1 MLKVGVLGASGRMG
15 QAVVTALGQ
24 SEKAELTAA
33 IVRSTSS
40 VFGKEL
46 DTGLKYTS
54 LKNTNAQN
62 IDVLIDFSLPEAL
75 EGNLTYASK
84 NQLPIVVCTTG
95 LKGEQQQMLATA
107 SEQIPVLYARNTSV
121 GVALL
126 EQLVALASAALSTA
140 DIEIFE
146 AHHKHKKDAPSGTAI
161 ALGEAAASGRRQNWN
176 EVNVGV
182 RGDGVRQDESIGFSV
197 MRAGD
202 IIGEHQ
208 VTLATEGER
217 IELGHK
223 VSNRNT
229 FAQGAINAS
238 LWLYGQKP
246 GNYGMQDILEL
257 NKVFSQL
264 LKQ

>member
-15 QAVVTALGQ
+15 QTVVSALSQ
-24 SEKAELTAA
+24 SENAKLTAA
-33 IVRSTSS
+33 VVRAVSS
-40 VFGKEL
+40 SYGKEL
-46 DTGLKYTS
+46 KDGLQYTS
-54 LKNTNAQN
+54 LQDTNAQN

-75 EGNLTYASK
+75 DDNLSFACQ
-84 NQLPIVVCTTG
+84 NGIPIVVCTTG
-95 LKGEQQQMLATA
+95 LDDNQQQQLMKV
-107 SEQIPVLYARNTSV
+107 SEDIPVLYARNTSV
-121 GVALL
+121 GIALL

-161 ALGEAAASGRRQNWN
+161 ALGEAAAVGRQQEWTT
-176 EVNVGV
+176 VNGGV
-182 RGDGVRQDESIGFSV
+182 RGDGVRQDDSIGFSV

-217 IELGHK
+217 IELSHK

-229 FAQGAINAS
+229 FAQGAVNAA
-238 LWLYGQKP
+238 LWLQDQKP
-246 GNYGMQDILEL
+246 GYYSMQDILKL
-257 NKVFSQL
+257 NKVFNQL

>member
-15 QAVVTALGQ
+15 QTVVSALSQ
-24 SEKAELTAA
+24 SENAKLTAA
-33 IVRSTSS
+33 VVRAASS
-40 VFGKEL
+40 SYGKKL
-46 DTGLKYTS
+46 KDGLQYTS
-54 LKNTNAQN
+54 LQDTNAQN

-75 EGNLTYASK
+75 DDNLSFACE
-84 NQLPIVVCTTG
+84 NGIPIVVCTTG
-95 LKGEQQQMLATA
+95 LDNNHQQQLMKA
-107 SEQIPVLYARNTSV
+107 SEDIPLLYARNTSV
-121 GVALL
+121 GIALL

-161 ALGEAAASGRRQNWN
+161 ALGEAAAKGRHQDWST
-176 EVNVGV
+176 VNTGV
-182 RGDGVRQDESIGFSV
+182 RGDGVRQDDSIGFSV

-217 IELGHK
+217 IELSHK

-229 FAQGAINAS
+229 FAQGAVNAA
-238 LWLYGQKP
+238 LWLQDQKP
-246 GNYGMQDILEL
+246 GYYSMQDILEL
-257 NKVFSQL
+257 NKVFNQL